1 MPREIDRRDAAQRR
15 SSKLLLA
22 MGVVVLLGAAAY
34 MGLTLLVNR
43 RVPAHPDTH
52 YTAENGLTVYYEGET
67 WPLCGMTED
76 PALGHAL
83 RLASAEDASDPNYQI
98 VLMQRGD
105 KTTYPDYLAR
115 SEKDLKQAYG
125 VISPRK
131 VNLTVEGAAVTA
143 RRYDLQTYYG
153 ILATVEYPSG
163 DTVYISALTKLA
175 SINDVVNLIEG
186 VSLS

>member
-1 MPREIDRRDAAQRR
+1 
-15 SSKLLLA
+15 

-76 PALGHAL
+76 PTLGHAL

-105 KTTYPDYLAR
+105 KTTYPDYLAQ
-115 SEKDLKQAYG
+115 SEKIIETSLRRDEPPQG
-125 VISPRK
+125 QPD
-131 VNLTVEGAAVTA
+131 GGGG
-143 RRYDLQTYYG
+143 RRYRTP
-153 ILATVEYPSG
+153 V
-163 DTVYISALTKLA
+163 
-175 SINDVVNLIEG
+175 
-186 VSLS
+186 